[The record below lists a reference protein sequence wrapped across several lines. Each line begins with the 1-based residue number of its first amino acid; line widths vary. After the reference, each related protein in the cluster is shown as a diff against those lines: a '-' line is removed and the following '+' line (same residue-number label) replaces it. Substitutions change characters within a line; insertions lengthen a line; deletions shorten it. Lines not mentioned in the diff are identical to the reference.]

1 MMYYNDVFDL
11 FRLFNK
17 IKKQNTL
24 VTYLLVINNNLEI
37 KVNRFVWNR
46 VLILVIY
53 FYLLWYVD
61 KSWN

>member
-37 KVNRFVWNR
+37 KVNRFV
-46 VLILVIY
+46 
-53 FYLLWYVD
+53 
-61 KSWN
+61 